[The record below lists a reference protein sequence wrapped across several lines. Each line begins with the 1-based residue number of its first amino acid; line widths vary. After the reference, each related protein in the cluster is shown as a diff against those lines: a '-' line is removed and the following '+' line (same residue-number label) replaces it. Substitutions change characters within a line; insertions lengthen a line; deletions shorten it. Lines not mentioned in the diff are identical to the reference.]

1 MSIATKS
8 VPKLTA
14 LPVDL
19 PPWRLHRFTVKQF
32 QRMIESGVFG
42 AEDRVELLE
51 GWVVNKV
58 TQNPPHAVALELAQA
73 LLRALLP
80 AGWHVREQ
88 KPITTPDSQPEP
100 DLVVVQGL
108 PRRYAKRH
116 PTPRDVA
123 LVVEV
128 AGETLL
134 KDRTSKAR
142 LYARAR
148 LPVYWIINLVDA
160 KVEVYTRPKRGKIP
174 AYRERRDYGQDESV
188 PLAVAGQELGLIAIR
203 DLLP

>member
-1 MSIATKS
+1 MSITAK
-8 VPKLTA
+8 VVRKLTPSA
-14 LPVDL
+14 EDV
-19 PPWRLHRFTVKQF
+19 PPYAVHRFTVQQF
-32 QRMIESGVFG
+32 QRMIERGIF
-42 AEDRVELLE
+42 AADDRVELLE

-58 TQNPPHAVALELAQA
+58 TQNPPHAVALELAQG
-73 LLRALLP
+73 LIRAILP

-100 DLVVVQGL
+100 ELAIVQGL

-128 AGETLL
+128 ADETLV
-134 KDRTSKAR
+134 KDRTSKSR

-148 LPVYWIINLVDA
+148 IPVYWIINLNETM
-160 KVEVYTRPKRGKIP
+160 VEVYTQPKGGKAP
-174 AYRERRDYGQDESV
+174 AYADRRDYGMDDSIPLSISGQD
-188 PLAVAGQELGLIAIR
+188 LGTIAIR

>member
-14 LPVDL
+14 LPAEL
-19 PPWRLHRFTVKQF
+19 PPWRVHRFTVKQF

-51 GWVVNKV
+51 GWVINKV

-123 LVVEV
+123 VVVEV
-128 AGETLL
+128 ADETLL

-188 PLAVAGQELGLIAIR
+188 PFSVAGQELGLIAVR

>member
-1 MSIATKS
+1 VSI
-8 VPKLTA
+8 TA
-14 LPVDL
+14 KIVRQQDAPPVEL
-19 PPWRLHRFTVKQF
+19 PPWRIHRFTVKQF
-32 QRMIESGVFG
+32 QRMIEAGIFG

-58 TQNPPHAVALELAQA
+58 TQNPPHAVALELTQA
-73 LLRALLP
+73 LIRAILP

-100 DLVVVQGL
+100 DLVIVQGL

-123 LVVEV
+123 LEVEV
-128 AGETLL
+128 ADETLI
-134 KDRTSKAR
+134 KDRTSKSR

-148 LPVYWIINLVDA
+148 LPVYWIINLVEA
-160 KVEVYTRPKRGKIP
+160 MVEVYTQPKGGKAA
-174 AYRERRDYGQDESV
+174 AYGERRDYGPKESV
-188 PLAVAGQELGLIAIR
+188 PLTVAGQELGLIAVR